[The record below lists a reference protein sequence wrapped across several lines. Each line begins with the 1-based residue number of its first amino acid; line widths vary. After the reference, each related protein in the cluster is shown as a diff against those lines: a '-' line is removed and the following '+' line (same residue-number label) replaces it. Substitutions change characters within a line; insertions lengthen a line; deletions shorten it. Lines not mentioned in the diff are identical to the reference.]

1 MNIFTKLTTKSL
13 ILNKKRTIGTIV
25 GIILSVALICAVAGM
40 ATSFQKTL
48 VEITVKDIG
57 NFHLKLN
64 DITQNDVKQLENN
77 RYIKKINAKY
87 DIGYAKLEGSKN
99 PDKPYL
105 HLHSMNKEAFDDLSF
120 NLIEGRFPQKDN
132 EIIIS
137 KAIIENAKVN
147 YKVGDKITLEVG
159 QRQDL
164 EGYSLGKYN
173 PYHKE
178 EETIANKEKK
188 EYTIVGLM
196 QRPTYTF
203 EGSGEAGY
211 TIITSQATSN
221 KINSYIILKDPYHE
235 KAAISNILGVEDYE
249 KAALKQIKYDY
260 EVNSELLRWEAFK
273 FSDQTVQ
280 MFYSIIGIVIATIIL
295 TSVYCIKNAFA
306 ISTTEK
312 IKMYGMLSSIGATK
326 KQIKH
331 SVIQEGMILAIIG
344 IPLGILGGIFADYI
358 LILLMNQLL
367 GKGLLGDEIV
377 FYISIIPII
386 VSVVLGLVTIYLSVI
401 SAARKTSKIT
411 PMEAIRNTN
420 EIKIGDKKL
429 KTPYIIKKIFKTGGV
444 IAYKNLKRSK
454 KKYRTTV
461 VSLVVSVFTFITM
474 NSLLNYG
481 FKSTGE
487 YYKEYDYNMKLTTS
501 ASKAEKL
508 NDIVKNEKL
517 ENYTM
522 LYESTHNGNGYY
534 TIKDKSKI
542 KEETEEQGDI
552 EIKALDEKSFKEYV
566 KKLKLD
572 YNKVK
577 DKGILCDYYQ
587 YYEEGK
593 IELRRIYNYEKNDTI
608 SGIYNQE
615 KLEIPLAEITQT
627 KPDGL
632 ENTFYSGG
640 YLIVNIAEYKD
651 LGFRPDIL
659 TIQANDPDQLETT
672 ITKKYPDISINNI
685 AKDVEQQKTMILVI
699 SIFAY
704 GFITV
709 IALIGVTNIFNTITS
724 NIELRQK
731 EFATLKSIGMTKKE
745 FNRMINLET
754 LFYSSKALIWGI
766 LLGLLGTFGL
776 YKAFYDKFHYEF
788 ILPVNAILISIITV
802 FVLVFIIMR
811 FSIKK
816 VNRQNTIETIR
827 KETI

>member
-13 ILNKKRTIGTIV
+13 ILNRKRTIGTII

-40 ATSFQKTL
+40 ATSFQKSL
-48 VEITVKDIG
+48 VEVTIKDVG
-57 NFHLKLN
+57 NFHLRLE
-64 DITQNDVKQLENN
+64 DVTQEDVKQLENN
-77 RYIKKINAKY
+77 RYIKKVNRNY
-87 DIGYAKLEGSKN
+87 DMGYAKLEGSQN
-99 PDKPYL
+99 LDKPYL
-105 HLHSMNKEAFDDLSF
+105 HLNSMNEDTFNDFAFE
-120 NLIEGRFPQKDN
+120 IIQGRFPQKDN

-147 YKVGDKITLEVG
+147 YKVGDKITLAIG
-159 QRQDL
+159 QRKSLD
-164 EGYSLGKYN
+164 GYDLGKHN
-173 PYHKE
+173 PYQKGE
-178 EETIANKEKK
+178 EKIVETAQK
-188 EYTIVGLM
+188 EYTIVGIM
-196 QRPTYTF
+196 KRPNYTF

-211 TIITSQATSN
+211 TIITSQIISN

-235 KAAISNILGVEDYE
+235 KEAISNILGVEDYE
-249 KAALKQIKYDY
+249 KAPLEQIKYSY

-273 FSDQTVQ
+273 FSDGTVQ
-280 MFYSIIGIVIATIIL
+280 MFYIIIGIVVATIIL
-295 TSVYCIKNAFA
+295 TSVYCIRNAFA

-312 IKMYGMLSSIGATK
+312 IKVYGMLSSIGATK

-344 IPLGILGGIFADYI
+344 IPLGILGGIFADYV

-367 GKGLLGDEIV
+367 GNGFLGDEIV

-386 VSVVLGLVTIYLSVI
+386 VSIVLGLITIYLSVI

-420 EIKIGDKKL
+420 EIKINNKKL
-429 KTPYIIKKIFKTGGV
+429 KTPYIVKKVFKTGGV

-501 ASKAEKL
+501 VSKAEKL

-522 LYESTHNGNGYY
+522 LYESMHNGNGYY
-534 TIKDKSKI
+534 TIDDKSKI
-542 KEETEEQGDI
+542 NDKSEEPADI
-552 EIKALDEKSFKEYV
+552 EIKALDEASFKKYV

-577 DKGILCDYYQ
+577 KKGILCDYYQ

-593 IELRRIYNYEKNDTI
+593 IETRRLYNYQKNDII

-615 KLEIPLAEITQT
+615 KLEIPLAEISEI
-627 KPDGL
+627 KPKGL
-632 ENTFYSGG
+632 ENTFYFGG
-640 YLIVNIAEYKD
+640 YLIVNMAEYQQ

-659 TIQANDPDQLETT
+659 TIQTDKPDELETT
-672 ITKKYPDISINNI
+672 IAKKYPDISINNI
-685 AKDVEQQKTMILVI
+685 SKDVEQQKTMILVI

-709 IALIGVTNIFNTITS
+709 ITLIGVTNIFNTITS

-766 LLGLLGTFGL
+766 ILGLLGTFGL

-788 ILPVNAILISIITV
+788 IIPVNAILISIIAV
-802 FVLVFIIMR
+802 FALVFIIMR

-816 VNRQNTIETIR
+816 VNKQNTIETIR